1 MKGVVGLRA
10 VVLLLLQAL
19 VANGFL
25 NGGAATVTRRRSA
38 GLKAQEIVDLP
49 MPDEIAR
56 ENCME
61 DIVFCERLPEVQE
74 TGGGLF
80 LPDKGEGGQH
90 VARVVSVGP
99 GRNEQGGWITP
110 NTVRRRRRKR
120 KRKRGALRLVVL
132 PI

>member
-56 ENCME
+56 GAARSASGFGGARE
-61 DIVFCERLPEVQE
+61 ERAGWLDHAKHGKKKKKKKKKKKRCPSTRRPPHLTPHPHKPFTSGGV
-74 TGGGLF
+74 TGR
-80 LPDKGEGGQH
+80 KEG
-90 VARVVSVGP
+90 
-99 GRNEQGGWITP
+99 
-110 NTVRRRRRKR
+110 
-120 KRKRGALRLVVL
+120 
-132 PI
+132 